1 MFSYIARRIIQGAI
15 TILIVSFI
23 TFGLMHLSPV
33 DPIDVMIGEARVTE
47 EQREAMRTAWGLDR
61 PWYEQYASWMGNIV
75 RGDLGESLLRPGVPV
90 GQMLT
95 EAAYYT
101 VILNVLAIFFSI
113 LIAIPIGILSG
124 IRRYSSL
131 DYSSMLGSTLG
142 ISIPNFWLGLM
153 LILVFSVYLGI
164 LPTGRVDSLSGWILP
179 VIVLLTAETALLA
192 RVMRSSTIEVISQ
205 DYVTTARAKGLD
217 ERIVVWRHAVRN
229 ALLPVVTVIGYRV
242 AFLLSG
248 TIVVEQIFQIPG
260 LGRLLLDAVYRSD
273 YQVVQAVTLL
283 LAIVVVAVN
292 LLTDLLYAVV
302 DPRIRVR

>member
-90 GQMLT
+90 GQMLMD
-95 EAAYYT
+95 AAYYT
-101 VILNVLAIFFSI
+101 AILNVLAIFFSI

-192 RVMRSSTIEVISQ
+192 RVMRSSTIEVITQ

-283 LAIVVVAVN
+283 LAIVVVVVN